1 MIDKGV
7 GMQLLA
13 CWDCGFES
21 RREYG
26 CLSLV
31 IFVRCL
37 RRDDHSSRE
46 VLPSVVSLSATVTLR
61 KLGRRG
67 PLGHLAPWKKEYMT
81 LKFSISH
88 LIFIAKARLEHLG
101 GQNGV

>member
-1 MIDKGV
+1 MEQGITGQCLAGHPTPAVSCQPRQFLIDFSFRPKHSLILFKVV

-31 IFVRCL
+31 I
-37 RRDDHSSRE
+37 
-46 VLPSVVSLSATVTLR
+46 VVCCQVQISAT
-61 KLGRRG
+61 
-67 PLGHLAPWKKEYMT
+67 
-81 LKFSISH
+81 S
-88 LIFIAKARLEHLG
+88 
-101 GQNGV
+101 